1 MSEEQSNAEY
11 SRNRVYKWTRRLSHD
26 ETSRQWFS
34 TERHNSRR
42 YSSFEATRRLSAVGK
57 LSPLVDIYDSDSDDV
72 PEIDYSDPIHYTKRV
87 SVQKPDVVPSYK
99 DLLGDEGVAVYGA
112 SIGKAAAGLKT
123 PTSRKKGKKLK

>member
-1 MSEEQSNAEY
+1 M
-11 SRNRVYKWTRRLSHD
+11 
-26 ETSRQWFS
+26 
-34 TERHNSRR
+34 
-42 YSSFEATRRLSAVGK
+42 GK

-87 SVQKPDVVPSYK
+87 SVQKPDAVPSYK

-112 SIGKAAAGLKT
+112 GIGKAAAGFKT